1 MNTLLQKITK
11 KRLRHIEKVSKK
23 RLDRCIR
30 KYKAVCKKNV
40 DFEELLREVSREE
53 WKENEVKKKAITSK
67 AYYAI
72 FVGIICFLVSL
83 IINIYY
89 EIHPADE
96 ITSKII
102 ESLLNV
108 LNTIISMIIGIGVS
122 TIVLDFFSYVQY
134 TRERL
139 KEIIIDKSFIKKLSD
154 DEKKN
159 IIFNAEES
167 LYFKDGKILP
177 NSLYADVK
185 KKITPLLD
193 SCYFSAFSIII
204 SCNVD
209 KEKGVIRKEILK
221 SMKIMSNEDDAEFH
235 LPFAMY
241 IREANCEETEKPYE
255 VITCTFQDEDITDK
269 FKESQEEDK
278 GNKVDNEK
286 PSEDNVRYTQNYPFR
301 LKKGENKIDLKV
313 KTTVPIN
320 DLVYRHTVSLPCMQ
334 YKAIYTINSKGYWI
348 DGYGFAL
355 ENRSENHKKNVS
367 YSRIGNSLT
376 IDIDEWALPGEGVV
390 FILNS
395 EAEEQEKEQKKN
407 V

>member
-1 MNTLLQKITK
+1 MQTLLRKIKSKHLKRVEKRNK
-11 KRLRHIEKVSKK
+11 KRM
-23 RLDRCIR
+23 DRAIR
-30 KYKAVCKKNV
+30 KYRSSQNKNE
-40 DFEELLREVSREE
+40 DYEELLSEMSSQE

-72 FVGIICFLVSL
+72 FAGIICILVSL

-89 EIHPADE
+89 EIHPTNQIKA
-96 ITSKII
+96 KII

-185 KKITPLLD
+185 KKITPLLE
-193 SCYFSAFSIII
+193 SCYFSAFSLVI
-204 SCNVD
+204 SCDVD

-221 SMKIMSNEDDAEFH
+221 SMKIMSNEDNAEFQ

-241 IREANCEETEKPYE
+241 IREADCEETEKPYE
-255 VITCTFQDEDITDK
+255 VISCIFQEEDITDK

-278 GNKVDNEK
+278 GKKVDNEK
-286 PSEDNVRYTQNYPFR
+286 PSDDNVRYAQNYPFR

-313 KTTVPIN
+313 KTTVPI
-320 DLVYRHTVSLPCMQ
+320 DDKVYIHTVTLPCMR
-334 YKAIYTINSKGYWI
+334 YKAIYTVNSEGYWV

-355 ENRSENHKKNVS
+355 ENRTENHKKNVS
-367 YSRIGNSLT
+367 YFRIGSSLT

-390 FILNS
+390 FMLNS
-395 EAEEQEKEQKKN
+395 EGN
-407 V
+407 N